1 MKKISLFSLFILS
14 LGTSA
19 QEKYDEILC
28 SGTTNDGALIEIQL
42 DLFSKQNLI
51 SIEGKTHNLSVNN
64 DFTIAWSNEV
74 DGISYNNYIS
84 KINGGMVVIAVNS
97 DKNSDT
103 TIRANLSC
111 VKKEDRILN

>member
-1 MKKISLFSLFILS
+1 MI
-14 LGTSA
+14 A
-19 QEKYDEILC
+19 QENYDEILC
-28 SGTTNDGALIEIQL
+28 SGITNDEALIEIQL
-42 DLFSKQNLI
+42 DLFSKQNRI

-74 DGISYNNYIS
+74 DGISYNNFIS
-84 KINGGMVVIAVNS
+84 KINGSMVVIAVNS
-97 DKNSDT
+97 ENNSDT